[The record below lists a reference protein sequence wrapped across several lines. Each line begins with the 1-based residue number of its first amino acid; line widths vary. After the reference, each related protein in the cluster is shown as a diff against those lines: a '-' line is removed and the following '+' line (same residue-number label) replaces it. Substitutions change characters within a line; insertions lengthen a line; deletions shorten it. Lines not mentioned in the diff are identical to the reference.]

1 MICQLGPHT
10 FFVTFINV
18 EFIWI
23 ALMSSLHMLN
33 KKYIDIPKN
42 FDELEY
48 KHMGDLVQF
57 DLATCAHYYD
67 HRMATFR
74 NLFKNDSSIFGKIN
88 DFYFVIEFQNKGV
101 NMIMAYYG

>member
-1 MICQLGPHT
+1 MDT
-10 FFVTFINV
+10 
-18 EFIWI
+18 
-23 ALMSSLHMLN
+23 LMSSLHMLN

-57 DLATCAHYYD
+57 DLVTCAHYYD

-74 NLFKNDSSIFGKIN
+74 NLLKNDSIFGKIN
-88 DFYFVIEFQNKGV
+88 DFYFVIEFQNKRV